1 MANTRITQGVIKPNE
16 DYDTRHINSTG
27 IVTTTGLDVNGNADI
42 SGSLNIGGVLTYE
55 DVTNVDSVGLITARK
70 GIISTGVV
78 TATAFHG
85 SGASLTGIDATA
97 LKDTAGNVKVQ
108 AQDSGAVH
116 TGISTFDTINVG
128 SGVTIESNGQAT
140 FTGIVTFGSSSTTIN
155 GDANTIK
162 VGTALTLGH
171 TQGLQ
176 FHTQNLHSQGFEI
189 NQVNASGIITA
200 SKFVGD
206 GSDLLN
212 LPAGLGTALSSV
224 QTNPLNKIYYTNS
237 VLPIDTTVTVDPPAS
252 ASAAYTQYTDI
263 SVGNGADLIISD
275 GDDLI
280 PDVLGLR
287 PDGTFGGG
295 ALGRMRV
302 DKLVGKDA
310 NSAVNV
316 EKGLVVTGVVTAT
329 TFKGDGSE
337 LTGVTQSDTPL
348 ASSSASTVFYESDN
362 ETTVSTDTT
371 LTRTSSNSGVIYTKF
386 QQVVVAPTKSL
397 IVAAGETFVVDA
409 YGLRTTDI

>member
-16 DYDTRHINSTG
+16 DYDVRHINATG
-27 IVTTTGLDVNGNADI
+27 IITAPTVNVT
-42 SGSLNIGGVLTYE
+42 GVLTYE

-97 LKDTAGNVKVQ
+97 LKDSSGNVKVQ
-108 AQDSGAVH
+108 AQASGAVH
-116 TGISTFDTINVG
+116 TGISTFDTVNVG

-140 FTGIVTFGSSSTTIN
+140 FTGIVTFGSISTTID

-176 FHTQNLHSQGFEI
+176 FHTQNLHSVGFEI
-189 NQVNASGIITA
+189 NNINASGIITA

-206 GSDLLN
+206 GADLLN

-409 YGLRTTDI
+409 YGLRTPDI

>member
-16 DYDTRHINSTG
+16 DYDVRHINATG
-27 IVTTTGLDVNGNADI
+27 IITATN
-42 SGSLNIGGVLTYE
+42 LNLTGVLTYE
-55 DVTNVDSVGLITARK
+55 DVTNVDSIGVITARK
-70 GIISTGVV
+70 GIVSSGVV

-85 SGASLTGIDATA
+85 DGSQLTGIDATA
-97 LKDTAGNVKVQ
+97 LKDDGGNVKIQ

-140 FTGIVTFGSSSTTIN
+140 FTGIVTFGSNSTTIGYN
-155 GDANTIK
+155 IIN

-176 FHTQNLHSQGFEI
+176 FHTQNLHSTGFEI
-189 NQVNASGIITA
+189 NQINASGIITA

-409 YGLRTTDI
+409 YGLRTPDI